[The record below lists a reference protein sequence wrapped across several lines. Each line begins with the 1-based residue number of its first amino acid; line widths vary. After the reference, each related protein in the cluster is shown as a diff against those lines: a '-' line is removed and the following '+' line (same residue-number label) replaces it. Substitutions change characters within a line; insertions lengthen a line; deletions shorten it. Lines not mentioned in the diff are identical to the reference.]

1 MSKMIETLKNNGWEM
16 STIGQCQLGDEVL
29 TRCDNKANIYTTV
42 CGEHECEGF
51 TVTEDGLFPE
61 WTPVLRSPR
70 EGWDDIDDPN
80 EVPHGV
86 AV

>member
-16 STIGQCQLGDEVL
+16 STLGQCQLGDEVL
-29 TRCDNKANIYTTV
+29 TRRDGKASVYTTV
-42 CGEHECEGF
+42 CGEYEREGL
-51 TVTEDGLFPE
+51 TVTEYGIFPD
-61 WTPVLRSPR
+61 WTPVLWSPR

-80 EVPHGV
+80 EVPQGV